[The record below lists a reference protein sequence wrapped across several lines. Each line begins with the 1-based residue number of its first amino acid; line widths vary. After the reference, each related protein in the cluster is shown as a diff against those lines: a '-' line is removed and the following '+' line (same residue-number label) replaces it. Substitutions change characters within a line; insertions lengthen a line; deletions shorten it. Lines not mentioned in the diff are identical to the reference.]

1 MPRKQE
7 SQTKKES
14 HVFAY
19 FNEFEK
25 KKVYKCFCNAAWG
38 WLIQVQLSK
47 DDETVCLLHV
57 IFVHVNAVSS
67 PVRLKNVDNS

>member
-1 MPRKQE
+1 MSLPILMNLK
-7 SQTKKES
+7 
-14 HVFAY
+14 
-19 FNEFEK
+19 K
-25 KKVYKCFCNAAWG
+25 KKVYKCFCNAAWE

>member
-25 KKVYKCFCNAAWG
+25 KKKSTNVS
-38 WLIQVQLSK
+38 VM
-47 DDETVCLLHV
+47 LHG
-57 IFVHVNAVSS
+57 
-67 PVRLKNVDNS
+67 DG

>member
-1 MPRKQE
+1 MPRKQK

-25 KKVYKCFCNAAWG
+25 KKSTNVS
-38 WLIQVQLSK
+38 VM
-47 DDETVCLLHV
+47 LHG
-57 IFVHVNAVSS
+57 
-67 PVRLKNVDNS
+67 DG